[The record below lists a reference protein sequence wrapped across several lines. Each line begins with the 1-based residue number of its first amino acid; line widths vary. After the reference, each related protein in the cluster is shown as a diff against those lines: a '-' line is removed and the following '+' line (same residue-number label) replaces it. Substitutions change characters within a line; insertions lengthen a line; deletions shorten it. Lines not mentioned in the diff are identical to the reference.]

1 MHFIIDDS
9 NVQFRDLVCSNLENR
24 GLDWIML
31 SDDNAQAPDLKDKH
45 LIVTSESK
53 NVDISIECQR
63 IN

>member
-24 GLDWIML
+24 GLDWILL
-31 SDDNAQAPDLKDKH
+31 SDDHAQAPNLKDKH

-53 NVDISIECQR
+53 LSLIHI
-63 IN
+63 